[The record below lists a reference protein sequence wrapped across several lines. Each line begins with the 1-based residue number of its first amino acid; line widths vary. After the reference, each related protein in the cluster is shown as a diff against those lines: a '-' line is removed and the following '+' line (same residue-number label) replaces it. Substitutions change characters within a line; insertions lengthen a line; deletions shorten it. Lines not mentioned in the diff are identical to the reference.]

1 VDRMVTVDL
10 KLVVDTF
17 LYEGVALHI
26 GISWKWICNVLAYA
40 GEGEEFHNPS
50 TPQEKYIL

>member
-1 VDRMVTVDL
+1 MVTVDL

-26 GISWKWICNVLAYA
+26 GSSWKWICNVLAYA

>member
-1 VDRMVTVDL
+1 VDRMGIRNL
-10 KLVVDTF
+10 KSVVDSF

-26 GISWKWICNVLAYA
+26 GISWKWICNALAYA